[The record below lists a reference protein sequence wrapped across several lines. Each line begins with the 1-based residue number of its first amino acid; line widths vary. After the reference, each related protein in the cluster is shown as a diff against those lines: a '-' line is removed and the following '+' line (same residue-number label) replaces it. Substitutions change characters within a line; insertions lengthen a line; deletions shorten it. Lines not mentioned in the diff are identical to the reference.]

1 MIHINN
7 NKSNNLKNNN
17 NNNIDL
23 AEPRILSWNET

>member
-23 AEPRILSWNET
+23 AEPRTLSWNEI

>member
-7 NKSNNLKNNN
+7 NKNNNLKNNN

-23 AEPRILSWNET
+23 AKPRALS